1 MKKAIVLIL
10 AVLMM
15 VSVFT
20 ACSNGKITGTWI
32 RNDTVLGV
40 VTEEKFVFN
49 EDGTGSMTTILGI
62 ETDMTYTAEDGKL
75 IISVSALGIET
86 EREYTYEFSKGNL
99 LITADGETREFEK
112 QK

>member
-1 MKKAIVLIL
+1 MKKVVVLIL
-10 AVLMM
+10 AVLII
-15 VSVFT
+15 VGVVT
-20 ACSNGKITGTWI
+20 ACSGGTITGTWVHY
-32 RNDTVLGV
+32 DTVLGV

-75 IISVSALGIET
+75 IVTVSALGIET
-86 EREYTYEFSKGNL
+86 EHEYTYEFSKGNL
-99 LITADGETREFEK
+99 LITANNETREFEK

>member
-15 VSVFT
+15 LSVFT
-20 ACSNGKITGTWI
+20 ACSGGNITGTWI
-32 RNDTVLGV
+32 RYDTILGV

-49 EDGTGSMTTILGI
+49 DDGTGSMTTILGI

-75 IISVSALGIET
+75 IVTVSTLGIET
-86 EREYTYEFSKGNL
+86 EQP
-99 LITADGETREFEK
+99 LI
-112 QK
+112 

>member
-1 MKKAIVLIL
+1 MKKAITLIL

-15 VSVFT
+15 LSVFT
-20 ACSNGKITGTWI
+20 ACSGGNLTGTWI
-32 RNDTVLGV
+32 HHDTILGV

-62 ETDMTYTAEDGKL
+62 ETDMTYTVEDGKL
-75 IISVSALGIET
+75 VITVSALGIET
-86 EREYTYEFSKGNL
+86 EHEYTYEFSKGKL
-99 LITADGETREFEK
+99 LITANGETREFEK